1 MKTGFLPVGQGHT
14 LYWEQHG
21 APKGLPAV
29 VLHGGPGGGLSRD
42 HLKFFDLKR
51 YHVTLFD
58 QRGCGK
64 STPFGSLQ
72 NNTTQDLV
80 RDIERLRAHLEIDQW
95 VVLGGSWGSTLG
107 LAYAETHPTNVK
119 ALILRSVCLLTSKE
133 TGWLYEPGGASEVF
147 PTEYKAFRTPI
158 QGKGKGKA
166 KGTKNTTIKA
176 YRGLL
181 THKNA
186 KTRKQAARA
195 WWDWEA
201 AVSFLKQRPDPT
213 TDKEAVAIARIE
225 NHYFLH
231 GAWLKP
237 NQLIK
242 NAKRLTMPVY
252 LVHGRYDMICPVK
265 SAFALKEQVSHASL
279 HVIPDA
285 GHAGAEPGTQAML
298 RKITDTIVL

>member
-1 MKTGFLPVGQGHT
+1 MITGYLSVGQGHT

-21 APKGLPAV
+21 AEQGLPAV
-29 VLHGGPGGGLSRD
+29 VLHGGPGGGLSRE

-51 YHVTLFD
+51 YRVTLFD

-72 NNTTQDLV
+72 HNTTMDLV
-80 RDIERLRAHLEIDQW
+80 RDIERLRTHLGIDTW

-107 LAYAETHPTNVK
+107 LVYAETHPSNVT
-119 ALILRSVCLLTSKE
+119 ALILRSVCLLTAQE
-133 TGWLYEPGGASEVF
+133 NRWLYEPGGASEVF
-147 PTEYKAFRTPI
+147 PTEYEAFRTPI
-158 QGKGKGKA
+158 QRSK
-166 KGTKNTTIKA
+166 TTTLKA
-176 YRGLL
+176 YRKLL

-237 NQLIK
+237 NQLLK
-242 NAKRLTMPVY
+242 NAKRLTMPVH

-265 SAFALKEQVSHASL
+265 SAFALKAQVPHAQL

-285 GHAGAEPGTQAML
+285 GHAGAEPGTKAML
-298 RKITDTIVL
+298 RQITGRLVQTDL